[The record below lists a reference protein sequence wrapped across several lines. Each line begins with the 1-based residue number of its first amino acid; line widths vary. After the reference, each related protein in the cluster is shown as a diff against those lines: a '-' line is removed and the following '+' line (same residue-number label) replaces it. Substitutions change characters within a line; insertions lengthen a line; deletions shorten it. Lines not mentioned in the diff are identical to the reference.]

1 MNKRIY
7 ITLVIILTCLLRLK
21 ASADSNFHIYLCFGQ
36 SNMEG
41 NAQWEA
47 CDEEAIDPRFQML
60 ATTDFETPKRTTGNW
75 YTATCPIVSPVGKLG
90 PTDYF
95 GRTMVAYLPQ
105 EVKVGVVAVAIGG
118 CNILMF
124 DKDKYTTY
132 ANEDS
137 WSGILARNV
146 YGGNPYQRLIDMAKE
161 AQKVGVIKGILL
173 HQGCSNCGDPIWPEM
188 VKKIYNDIL
197 TDLNLNAEDVPLLA
211 GETEREDMGGGCSY
225 HNTVIAKLPEVI
237 PNSYVISSEG
247 IPGNDK
253 DHWHFSAAG
262 YRELGKRYAKKML
275 EIEGIDI
282 TRKPTTEINELN
294 ITQKITN
301 NYIYTL
307 SGCRVENKNMA
318 PGIYIKNRKKYIIR
332 K

>member
-1 MNKRIY
+1 
-7 ITLVIILTCLLRLK
+7 
-21 ASADSNFHIYLCFGQ
+21 
-36 SNMEG
+36 
-41 NAQWEA
+41 
-47 CDEEAIDPRFQML
+47 
-60 ATTDFETPKRTTGNW
+60 
-75 YTATCPIVSPVGKLG
+75 
-90 PTDYF
+90 
-95 GRTMVAYLPQ
+95 
-105 EVKVGVVAVAIGG
+105 
-118 CNILMF
+118 
-124 DKDKYTTY
+124 
-132 ANEDS
+132 
-137 WSGILARNV
+137 
-146 YGGNPYQRLIDMAKE
+146 
-161 AQKVGVIKGILL
+161 
-173 HQGCSNCGDPIWPEM
+173 
-188 VKKIYNDIL
+188 
-197 TDLNLNAEDVPLLA
+197 
-211 GETEREDMGGGCSY
+211 MGGGCSY